1 MNSLEHA
8 NINLLFSDAERALI
22 VDLSAKLTGSNLATA
37 SKLNSCMVN
46 IQRRIEAT
54 HSKSLRDYLARLET
68 SSEELGHFISAIT
81 IHTTSWFREMPHFEG
96 LKKFAESFANKYV
109 SHKSKAT
116 LRVLSAGCSTG
127 EEAYTAG
134 LVLEEVRQV
143 HSHFEYV
150 IEGWDVDPVS
160 VAKANQAVF
169 AIHSRAEIPQKWQ
182 KFLLIGTGKT
192 SGYFTVDK
200 DIRQRCSFRRRSLT
214 TQKQSSEQQYDFIF
228 CRNVLIYFSMEA
240 VTEIIKIMSTLLRPE
255 GLLCLGH
262 SESIEAK
269 NFNLEAQGHAT
280 YRAPGNRLTELSLI
294 RSQPAPIKIV
304 STVSTQNNVKVPLQI
319 RRRPA
324 LIVIG
329 ASTGGTEVLIKM
341 LQNMPKPCPPIAV
354 VQHIALSFGKA
365 FAERLA
371 QSAGLT
377 LARPDHGAVLLP
389 NHLYMAWDDYHITV
403 KQRAGEYVLA
413 IVRSELVH
421 GVRPS
426 VDILFQS
433 VAKCRQNPIAAILLT
448 GMGKDG
454 ASGLSELRSVG
465 AMTFVQDEASSTVF
479 GMPKE
484 AIMRG
489 AAGFIGNPQQ
499 IREQVN
505 LILNL

>member
-1 MNSLEHA
+1 MTSLDLTNMNMH
-8 NINLLFSDAERALI
+8 FSEAERALI

-46 IQRRIEAT
+46 IQRRIDAT
-54 HSKSLRDYLARLET
+54 QSKSLRDYLAKLEA

-96 LKKFAESFANKYV
+96 LKKFAESFVTKFA
-109 SHKSKAT
+109 SHKGKST

-134 LVLEEVRQV
+134 LVLEEVRLA
-143 HSHFEYV
+143 HPHFDYA

-182 KFLLIGTGKT
+182 KFLLIGTGRT
-192 SGYFTVDK
+192 TGLFTIDK
-200 DIRQRCSFRRRSLT
+200 EIRQRCSFRRRSLT
-214 TQKQSSEQQYDFIF
+214 AQKQNSEQPYDFIF

-240 VTEIIKIMSTLLRPE
+240 VTDIIKIMSTLLRPD

-269 NFNLEAQGHAT
+269 TFNLEAQGHAT
-280 YRAPGNRLTELSLI
+280 YRAPGNRLTELSLL
-294 RSQPAPIKIV
+294 RSQPPPIRIIPTI
-304 STVSTQNNVKVPLQI
+304 SAQSDVKAPLQI
-319 RRRPA
+319 RRRPG

-341 LQNMPKPCPPIAV
+341 LQNMPKPCPPVVV

-371 QSAGLT
+371 VSAGLT
-377 LARPDHGAVLLP
+377 LGRPDHGAALLP

-403 KQRAGEYVLA
+403 KQRSSDFVLA
-413 IVRSELVH
+413 IVRSGTVH

-426 VDILFQS
+426 VDVLFQS
-433 VAKCRQNPIAAILLT
+433 VAKFRQVSVAAVLLT

-454 ASGLSELRSVG
+454 AAGLSELRSGG

-489 AAGFIGNPQQ
+489 AAGFIGNPDQ
-499 IREQVN
+499 IREQ
-505 LILNL
+505 LNLLLSL